1 MIIIIIKLIYIY
13 ILIKVILIIFVTVI
27 NSQKIVYQCDFDDS
41 TINNGC
47 NGEFSYSI
55 NGQQAGPFQY
65 IEGVSTDL
73 GFDVTDLT
81 SISIFYICF
90 IIYSNLILILIQII
104 SYQTQLVLIIKHV
117 TFHFFIIQYKIISAL
132 K

>member
-1 MIIIIIKLIYIY
+1 MKKSCSL
-13 ILIKVILIIFVTVI
+13 LKPHELQRDQ
-27 NSQKIVYQCDFDDS
+27 NNDDS

-81 SISIFYICF
+81 SISIYILIY
-90 IIYSNLILILIQII
+90 IIY
-104 SYQTQLVLIIKHV
+104 
-117 TFHFFIIQYKIISAL
+117 
-132 K
+132 

>member
-1 MIIIIIKLIYIY
+1 MIIIIIKLIY
-13 ILIKVILIIFVTVI
+13 ILIKVILIIFATVI
-27 NSQKIVYQCDFDDS
+27 NSQKIVYQCDFDDY

-81 SISIFYICF
+81 SISIFYISF
-90 IIYSNLILILIQII
+90 I
-104 SYQTQLVLIIKHV
+104 K
-117 TFHFFIIQYKIISAL
+117 
-132 K
+132 